1 VLTDTIPKETGPATE
16 DRASSDAIL
25 LSALGYIPLLFF
37 LPLFVGAREP
47 FAKFHGRQSLV
58 MFAAVVVFNIMVTIT
73 DLVLG
78 RILGG
83 MFLVGF
89 FFKAV
94 AWLIHYPAGFVV
106 ALAYMVVVIYGI
118 VQAATGQYTRIPV
131 VGAYAER
138 LKL

>member
-1 VLTDTIPKETGPATE
+1 ML
-16 DRASSDAIL
+16 RAG
-25 LSALGYIPLLFF
+25 LGYIPLLFF
-37 LPLFVGAREP
+37 LPLWTGTREP

-58 MFAAVVVFNIMVTIT
+58 MFAAMVVFNIMVSIT

-83 MFLVGF
+83 MFVIGF

-106 ALAYMVVVIYGI
+106 ALAYMVLVIYGI
-118 VQAATGQYTRIPV
+118 VQAATGQYSRIPV

>member
-1 VLTDTIPKETGPATE
+1 MPTQERESPSSEQ
-16 DRASSDAIL
+16 ASSDAVL
-25 LSALGYIPLLFF
+25 LAAVGYVPLLFF
-37 LPLFVGAREP
+37 LPLFVGSREP

-58 MFAAVVVFNIMVTIT
+58 MFAAVVLFNIMVSIT

-83 MFLVGF
+83 MFLIGF

-106 ALAYMVVVIYGI
+106 ALAYAVLVIFGI

>member
-1 VLTDTIPKETGPATE
+1 MTDTTPKETGPALE
-16 DRASSDAIL
+16 ERASSDAL
-25 LSALGYIPLLFF
+25 LLASLGYIPLLFF
-37 LPLFVGAREP
+37 LPLFVGTREP

-73 DLVLG
+73 DVVLG
-78 RILGG
+78 RVLGG

-89 FFKAV
+89 FFRAV

-106 ALAYMVVVIYGI
+106 ALAYMVLVVYGI